1 MDNFNIT
8 KFFRKQYLAEGDWKE
23 LSDSDLEEYKD
34 DIIGLITKAYSYIG
48 GHSNFSTVGDVGKE
62 AARGADYEVI
72 DLDDDGEIDAVNVS
86 KTKSAG
92 TKFVATGHDG
102 SSQAKRAVIT
112 HKIERLKRP
121 GFYVEVSGKIQ
132 DILLKAGV
140 PQVTDSDTIEKAL
153 SGKIIEMNDDGSYK
167 RKIGGT
173 WHEKILL
180 GQPLV

>member
-23 LSDSDLEEYKD
+23 LSGNDLEEYKD

-48 GHSNFSTVGDVGKE
+48 GHSNYSTVGDVGKE
-62 AARGADYEVI
+62 ASKGADYEVI
-72 DLDDDGEIDAVNVS
+72 DLDDDGKLDAVNVS

-102 SSQAKRAVIT
+102 SPQAKRAVIT
-112 HKIERLKRP
+112 HKIDRLKQP

-140 PQVTDSDTIEKAL
+140 PQVTDEATIVKAL
-153 SGKIIEMNDDGSYK
+153 AGKDIIMNQDGSYK